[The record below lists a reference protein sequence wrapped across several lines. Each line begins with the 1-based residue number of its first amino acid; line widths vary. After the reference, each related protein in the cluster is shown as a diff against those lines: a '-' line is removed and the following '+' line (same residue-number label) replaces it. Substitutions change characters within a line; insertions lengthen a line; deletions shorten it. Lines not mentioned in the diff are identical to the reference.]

1 MNTERIDAT
10 VTVGTTEL
18 WRVQNRDSMPHNFHI
33 HDTQFRVKSLD
44 GAAPPLEMQ
53 GRQDTILLKPGDSAD
68 LLVRFEDYTDP
79 DTPYMFHCHL
89 LWHEDRGMMGQFVVV
104 RPGEKAGTVSSTL
117 WPPTAHTAGTMRD
130 MDMSP

>member
-1 MNTERIDAT
+1 
-10 VTVGTTEL
+10 
-18 WRVQNRDSMPHNFHI
+18 
-33 HDTQFRVKSLD
+33 
-44 GAAPPLEMQ
+44 MQ

-79 DTPYMFHCHL
+79 NTPYMFHCHL

-104 RPGEKAGTVSSTL
+104 RPGEVAGTVRSHPL
-117 WPPTAHTAGTMRD
+117 VPTAQTQGTMRD